1 MTAQPNNNLLMLLH
15 IKNMVCD
22 RCLRS
27 VRRVLNDAGLTVDAV
42 ELGRAEVRTWPD
54 AISREAVQQALQAE
68 GFALLDDPKATL
80 TEQLKVLLI
89 NDVHHAH
96 ERPAHQNVSDFL
108 SQKLG
113 YDYTYLSQLFST
125 QTGQTI
131 ERFLISQRIE
141 RAKALLQEG
150 EWTIADIAFQLGY
163 SSVPHFTNQF
173 RKEVGKTPAQF
184 RKEPT
189 GRRTLDAV

>member
-1 MTAQPNNNLLMLLH
+1 MTAKPDDHLH
-15 IKNMVCD
+15 MTLRIKNMVCD

-27 VRRVLNDAGLTVDAV
+27 VQRVLEAAGLTVGAV
-42 ELGRAEVRTWPD
+42 ELGRVEVRTWPET
-54 AISREAVQQALQAE
+54 ISRETVQQALEAE

-80 TEQLKVLLI
+80 AEQLKVLLI
-89 NDVHHAH
+89 NEVHHAH

-150 EWTIADIAFQLGY
+150 ELPIADIAFQLGY

-173 RKEVGKTPAQF
+173 RKEVGKTPAQY

>member
-1 MTAQPNNNLLMLLH
+1 MLLH

-27 VRRVLNDAGLTVDAV
+27 VRRVLDDAGLTVDSV

-150 EWTIADIAFQLGY
+150 EWTIADIAYQLGY